1 MIIAVIL
8 PHVFFWFSEN
18 RESDFFPRGEG
29 EDKKIVY
36 WSQKPY
42 LLWKSQMFAWSKY
55 VKICNLL

>member
-42 LLWKSQMFAWSKY
+42 LL
-55 VKICNLL
+55 